1 MTTNADGSPA
11 QGATGESSQNGTPT
25 IGETKPNEPSLPI
38 AEKPTAPNP
47 AEGPA
52 PVIYESTN
60 DPALDM
66 ALEFVGKF
74 GIGPDD
80 PAMVAAGDGNFSL
93 LEAKLAAMG
102 DKAKGFEK
110 FIALGK
116 SSYTGVQEKAKAE
129 AAQRAAD
136 IYKVVGGE
144 DQWKAIKEWAGKN
157 AEPAEQEVVNT
168 ALQAGGMQAKA
179 MAFYLSTL
187 YDNAAGVNQAGKS
200 AVVPNAGSGSPN
212 AGTLSPRAYTKEVD
226 SLARKLGSRMESS
239 PEYRQ
244 LQARRQAWRK

>member
-11 QGATGESSQNGTPT
+11 IAPTAPVITETPAAPIT
-25 IGETKPNEPSLPI
+25 LPI
-38 AEKPTAPNP
+38 AEKPPEAKP

-52 PVIYESTN
+52 PVVYESTN

-80 PAMVAAGDGNFSL
+80 PAMVAAGDGNFAL

-110 FIALGK
+110 FLALGK
-116 SSYTGVQEKAKAE
+116 SSYASVQEKAKAE
-129 AAQRAAD
+129 ATQKAAD

-144 DQWKAIKEWAGKN
+144 EQWNAIKTWASKN
-157 AEPAEQEVVNT
+157 AEPAEQTVVNA
-168 ALQAGGMQAKA
+168 ALAAGGMQAKA
-179 MAFYLSTL
+179 MAFYLSNL
-187 YDNAAGVNQAGKS
+187 YDNASGVNQAGKP
-200 AVVPNAGSGSPN
+200 AVAPNASANAATSGS
-212 AGTLSPRAYTKEVD
+212 LSPRAYTKEVD
-226 SLARKLGSRMESS
+226 ALARKLGSRMESS
-239 PEYRQ
+239 PEYKQ
-244 LQARRQAWRK
+244 LQSRRQAWRR